1 MNNWFSSFKRILIFF
16 GYLILISLISSI
28 FYLYTNISYNVNCTF
43 LLISVMLGVFAISFY
58 NGRKASKKG
67 YLEGLKLGGI
77 IITVFFIISLFSG
90 NIISLSKVIY
100 YLLLL
105 LVSVVASSL
114 GINMKKN

>member
-1 MNNWFSSFKRILIFF
+1 
-16 GYLILISLISSI
+16 
-28 FYLYTNISYNVNCTF
+28 
-43 LLISVMLGVFAISFY
+43 MLGVFAISFY

-77 IITVFFIISLFSG
+77 IIAVFFIISLFSG